1 MSSSS
6 TSKPRVTGVIAR
18 YWWLLFIPALFAFYL
33 VLVSLLVEVGKSSEP
48 DAATNPYFETALALA
63 PWHSIAAVSYGSY
76 LRAYAVSLSVG
87 EERQALL
94 EKVLALY
101 EQGMEGRPLWPYY
114 HLGAFDAEYLLNRPD
129 EVIQSRFDRVIT
141 LAPNER
147 GLDRNLI
154 ELSLYSWSKLRSDQ
168 KKWVANRLQNT
179 QGAIRRDM
187 LNTISELKTY
197 NPRLCTQLPWNLVKR
212 ACQ

>member
-6 TSKPRVTGVIAR
+6 TSKPLVAGMIAR
-18 YWWLLFIPALFAFYL
+18 YWWLLFIPAVLAFYL
-33 VLVSLLVEVGKSSEP
+33 ALVSLLVEVGKASEP
-48 DAATNPYFETALALA
+48 DSATNPYFEAALLLA
-63 PWHSIAAVSYGSY
+63 PWHSTAAVSYGSH
-76 LRAYAVSLSVG
+76 LRAYAVSLPVG
-87 EERQALL
+87 EEQQALL

-101 EQGMEGRPLWPYY
+101 EQAMEGRPLWPYY
-114 HLGAFDAEYLLNRPD
+114 HLGAFDAEYLLDRPA
-129 EVIQSRFDRVIT
+129 EVIQSRFDRVT
-141 LAPNER
+141 ALAPNER

-168 KKWVANRLQNT
+168 KKWVVERLQNT
-179 QGAIRRDM
+179 QHLIRRDM

-212 ACQ
+212 VCQ

>member
-63 PWHSIAAVSYGSY
+63 PWHSTAAVSYGSY

-114 HLGAFDAEYLLNRPD
+114 HLGAFDAEYLLNRPA
-129 EVIQSRFDRVIT
+129 EVIQSRFDRVTT

-147 GLDRNLI
+147 GLDRNLL

-179 QGAIRRDM
+179 QGAIRRDI
-187 LNTISELKTY
+187 LNTISELKAH
-197 NPRLCTQLPWNLVKR
+197 NPLLCTQLPWNLVKR